1 MSRIITIGREFG
13 SDGRELG
20 IRLAQELNISFYDQE
35 IVTEIARRTELPE
48 QYVRTVAERRP
59 GSTFFGHMEHGFE
72 NTGSLGTQQSKEVYE
87 VQSSLLKE
95 LAQKSDCV
103 IVGRCADYYLREFN
117 PLRLFVY
124 ASLEGKLARC
134 RARNPEAR
142 DLSDKEL
149 LRQIRTMDKQRGE
162 YYTFVTGQKWGDPL
176 NYDLCVNTTGR
187 DIGKLAASIARLF

>member
-1 MSRIITIGREFG
+1 MSKIVTIGREFG

-20 IRLAQELNISFYDQE
+20 VCLAKELGIAFYDQE
-35 IVTEIARRTELPE
+35 IVSEIARRTELPE

-72 NTGSLGTQQSKEVYE
+72 NTGSLGTE
-87 VQSSLLKE
+87 QSSAVYQAQSALLRE
-95 LAQKSDCV
+95 LALKSDCV

-124 ASLEGKLARC
+124 ASLEGKLERC
-134 RARNPEAR
+134 RQRNPEAR
-142 DLSDKEL
+142 SLSDKEL
-149 LRQIRTMDKQRGE
+149 LKHIRTMDRQRGE

-187 DIGKLAASIARLF
+187 DIAKLASSIARLV